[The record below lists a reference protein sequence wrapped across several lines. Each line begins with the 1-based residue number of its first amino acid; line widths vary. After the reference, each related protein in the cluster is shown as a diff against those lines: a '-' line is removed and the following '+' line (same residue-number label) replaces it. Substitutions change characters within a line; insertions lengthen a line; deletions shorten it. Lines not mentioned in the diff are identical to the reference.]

1 MFTKMG
7 DRVDTDLHVRDLVQ
21 SNLDKG
27 LQIKFPICFD
37 CFDRILMNV
46 DESIKDQSVSIKTYS
61 EQLGL
66 LEKELALTNKKFEEE
81 KVKKNISGMTYD

>member
-1 MFTKMG
+1 
-7 DRVDTDLHVRDLVQ
+7 
-21 SNLDKG
+21 
-27 LQIKFPICFD
+27 
-37 CFDRILMNV
+37 MNV

>member
-7 DRVDTDLHVRDLVQ
+7 DRVDTDLHVRDLVL

-37 CFDRILMNV
+37 CFDRILMNI

-61 EQLGL
+61 EQLG
-66 LEKELALTNKKFEEE
+66 
-81 KVKKNISGMTYD
+81 